1 MFGVSYSDALAT
13 SALLFSAG
21 SIWFT
26 WSNWVR
32 TGQRDAKAILD
43 WYVDQTDQIQR
54 TFFELVASGE
64 TAGFPSV
71 LAQIETVRGRL
82 ELHFT
87 MNAPKIWSAWG
98 KWRQSVTQEDF
109 IGRGIEH
116 WEQDGATEVRRA
128 KSKFLEAISE
138 GLHTHKNKRRILGL
152 NTK

>member
-13 SALLFSAG
+13 TALLFSAG
-21 SIWFT
+21 SICFT
-26 WSNWVR
+26 WSNWIR
-32 TGQRDAKAILD
+32 TGRRDIKAILD
-43 WYVDQTDQIQR
+43 WYVDQTDQAQR
-54 TFFELVASGE
+54 SFFELLASGE

-71 LAQIETVRGRL
+71 LAQMETLRGRL

-87 MNAPKIWSAWG
+87 MNAPQIWSAWG

-116 WEQDGATEVRRA
+116 WEQNGAPEVRSA
-128 KSKFLEAISE
+128 KSEFLKAISE
-138 GLHTHKNKRRILGL
+138 GLHARKNKRRILEL